1 MKVAGPVAAVMTA
14 DWAEHRFKLVQ
25 LRTAAFV
32 DEQGVPPEIEMDSE
46 DAGCHHLLALLGEE
60 AVGAARLLADGRI
73 GRLAVLKP
81 HRGCGIGVRLLRASV
96 ALAESLGMK
105 NLYLHAQV
113 QTLEFYRREGF
124 VDDGDAFIEAGIR
137 HQNMCRSLL

>member
-60 AVGAARLLADGRI
+60 AVGAARLLADGRWPYWPVSRTKAPS
-73 GRLAVLKP
+73 GLWYR
-81 HRGCGIGVRLLRASV
+81 C
-96 ALAESLGMK
+96 SLT
-105 NLYLHAQV
+105 A
-113 QTLEFYRREGF
+113 R
-124 VDDGDAFIEAGIR
+124 
-137 HQNMCRSLL
+137 